1 MYEVSQND
9 LRILGQVI
17 VDRLPLDS
25 GEDGQ
30 VEVRPARRAQR
41 LPLPRVHATLEEEDA
56 AHADRGGDAQDRAQ
70 VVRLAH
76 VVQDQSDG
84 KVGEVLLGTPP
95 RKFLDLGLFER
106 G

>member
-1 MYEVSQND
+1 MV
-9 LRILGQVI
+9 

-25 GEDGQ
+25 GKDGQ
-30 VEVRPARRAQR
+30 VKVRRARRAQR

-76 VVQDQSDG
+76 VVQDQGDG

-95 RKFLDLGLFER
+95 RKLLDLALTDR